1 MSVFHAGS
9 ALGGSAQSMPQT
21 ETAPVDPANANGAY
35 HTAKK
40 AAPVVP
46 AKANGVQSPKAANAK
61 ASPKS
66 PEVTPGGGSV
76 AFLCSD
82 TR

>member
-1 MSVFHAGS
+1 MFHAGS
-9 ALGGSAQSMPQT
+9 GSAQSMPQT
-21 ETAPVDPANANGAY
+21 QTAPVDPANADGGQSPTAY